1 MLFRKNIIVLL
12 FFVFFLQSC
21 GFQPLYNM
29 ESLSGFI
36 INEPSDKSKSS
47 VIIYKGLDDAL
58 KPISTSDN
66 FIIDFSIDEQ
76 FEDIDIRE
84 DEKVLRKNIVIS
96 VKFSIKRENE
106 EEEEEIFIGESLIS
120 SAYNR
125 VAEPYANF
133 VNEQDTRDRI
143 LLLIIQDI
151 KRQLAL
157 FKKNQRK

>member
-1 MLFRKNIIVLL
+1 
-12 FFVFFLQSC
+12 
-21 GFQPLYNM
+21 M

-66 FIIDFSIDEQ
+66 FIINFSIDEQ

-106 EEEEEIFIGESLIS
+106 EEEEEIFIGEFRIS

-157 FKKNQRK
+157 FKKNQVK

>member
-58 KPISTSDN
+58 KPIATSDN
-66 FIIDFSIDEQ
+66 FIINFSIDEQ

-96 VKFSIKRENE
+96 VKFSIKREGD
-106 EEEEEIFIGESLIS
+106 EEEIFSGESLIS

-133 VNEQDTRDRI
+133 VNEKDTKNRI

-157 FKKNQRK
+157 FKRNQER

>member
-1 MLFRKNIIVLL
+1 MSFRKNITILL
-12 FFVFFLQSC
+12 FVFFLQSC
-21 GFQPLYNM
+21 GFQPLYNI

-36 INEPSDKSKSS
+36 VNEPINKSENSL
-47 VIIYKGLDDAL
+47 IIYKRLDEAL
-58 KPISTSDN
+58 KPLSTSNN
-66 FIIDFSIDEQ
+66 FIISFTIDEQ
-76 FEDIDIRE
+76 LEDIDIRE

-96 VKFSIKRENE
+96 VKFSIKKEND
-106 EEEEEIFIGESLIS
+106 EEEEIFIGESLIS

-157 FKKNQRK
+157 FQKNQGK

>member
-1 MLFRKNIIVLL
+1 LFRKNIIVLL
-12 FFVFFLQSC
+12 SFVFFLQSC

-36 INEPSDKSKSS
+36 VNEPSDKSESS
-47 VIIYKGLDDAL
+47 IIVYKGLDGAL
-58 KPISTSDN
+58 KSISTSDN
-66 FIIDFSIDEQ
+66 FIINFTIDEQ

-96 VKFSIKRENE
+96 VKFSIKRESD
-106 EEEEEIFIGESLIS
+106 EEEIFIGESLIS

-133 VNEQDTRDRI
+133 VNEQDTRDRV

-157 FKKNQRK
+157 FKKNQGK

>member
-1 MLFRKNIIVLL
+1 LLFRKRIIILL
-12 FFVFFLQSC
+12 CFVFFLQSC

-36 INEPSDKSKSS
+36 VNEPSDKSESS
-47 VIIYKGLDDAL
+47 IIVYKGLDGAL
-58 KPISTSDN
+58 KSISTSDN
-66 FIIDFSIDEQ
+66 FIINFTIDER

-84 DEKVLRKNIVIS
+84 DEKVLRKNIAIS
-96 VKFSIKRENE
+96 VKFSIKRESDD
-106 EEEEEIFIGESLIS
+106 EEIFIGESLIS

-143 LLLIIQDI
+143 LLLVIQDI

-157 FKKNQRK
+157 FKKNQGK

>member
-1 MLFRKNIIVLL
+1 
-12 FFVFFLQSC
+12 
-21 GFQPLYNM
+21 M

-66 FIIDFSIDEQ
+66 FIINFSIDEQ

-143 LLLIIQDI
+143 LLLVIQDI

-157 FKKNQRK
+157 FKKNQGK

>member
-1 MLFRKNIIVLL
+1 LLFRKNIIVLL
-12 FFVFFLQSC
+12 SFVFFLQSC

-36 INEPSDKSKSS
+36 VNEPSDKSESS
-47 VIIYKGLDDAL
+47 IIVYKGLDGAL
-58 KPISTSDN
+58 KSISTSDN
-66 FIIDFSIDEQ
+66 FIINFTVDEQ

-96 VKFSIKRENE
+96 VKFSIKRESD
-106 EEEEEIFIGESLIS
+106 EEEIFIGESLIS

-133 VNEQDTRDRI
+133 VNEQDTRDRV

-157 FKKNQRK
+157 FKKNQGK

>member
-1 MLFRKNIIVLL
+1 LFRKNIIILL
-12 FFVFFLQSC
+12 FFVFFLKSC
-21 GFQPLYNM
+21 GFQPLYNL
-29 ESLSGFI
+29 ESLSGFVV
-36 INEPSDKSKSS
+36 NQPNDKSESS
-47 VIIYKGLDDAL
+47 VIIYKGLDRAL
-58 KPISTSDN
+58 KPISTSEN
-66 FIIDFSIDEQ
+66 FIINFTVDER
-76 FEDIDIRE
+76 FEDIDVRE
-84 DEKVLRKNIVIS
+84 DEKVLRKNILIS
-96 VKFSIKRENE
+96 VKFSIKRKNDN
-106 EEEEEIFIGESLIS
+106 EEIFIGESLIS

>member
-1 MLFRKNIIVLL
+1 MSFKKNIAILL
-12 FFVFFLQSC
+12 FFSFFLQSC
-21 GFQPLYNM
+21 GFQPLYNI

-36 INEPSDKSKSS
+36 VNEPNDKSKSS
-47 VIIYKGLDDAL
+47 QTIYNGLDRTL
-58 KPISTSDN
+58 NSISSSEN
-66 FIIDFSIDEQ
+66 FVIDFAVDEQ

-96 VKFSIKRENE
+96 VKFSIKREND
-106 EEEEEIFIGESLIS
+106 EEEEIFIGESLIS

-157 FKKNQRK
+157 FKKNQVK

>member
-1 MLFRKNIIVLL
+1 
-12 FFVFFLQSC
+12 
-21 GFQPLYNM
+21 M

-36 INEPSDKSKSS
+36 VNEPSDKSESS
-47 VIIYKGLDDAL
+47 IIVYKGLDGAL
-58 KPISTSDN
+58 KSISTSDN
-66 FIIDFSIDEQ
+66 FIINFTIDEQ

-96 VKFSIKRENE
+96 VKFSIKRESD
-106 EEEEEIFIGESLIS
+106 EEEIFIGESLIS

-143 LLLIIQDI
+143 LLLVIQDI

-157 FKKNQRK
+157 FKKNQGK

>member
-1 MLFRKNIIVLL
+1 
-12 FFVFFLQSC
+12 
-21 GFQPLYNM
+21 M

-66 FIIDFSIDEQ
+66 FIINFSIDEQ

-96 VKFSIKRENE
+96 VKFSIKRENK

-157 FKKNQRK
+157 FKKNQVK

>member
-1 MLFRKNIIVLL
+1 MLFRKNILVLL
-12 FFVFFLQSC
+12 SFVFFLQSC

-36 INEPSDKSKSS
+36 VNEPSDKSESS
-47 VIIYKGLDDAL
+47 IIVYKGLDGAL
-58 KPISTSDN
+58 KSISTSDN
-66 FIIDFSIDEQ
+66 FIINFTIDEQ

-96 VKFSIKRENE
+96 VKFSIKRESD
-106 EEEEEIFIGESLIS
+106 EEEIFIGESLIS

-133 VNEQDTRDRI
+133 VNEQDTRDRV

-157 FKKNQRK
+157 FKKNQGK

>member
-1 MLFRKNIIVLL
+1 
-12 FFVFFLQSC
+12 
-21 GFQPLYNM
+21 M

-36 INEPSDKSKSS
+36 VNEPSDKSESS
-47 VIIYKGLDDAL
+47 IIVYKGLDGAL
-58 KPISTSDN
+58 KSISTSDN
-66 FIIDFSIDEQ
+66 FIINFTVDEQ

-96 VKFSIKRENE
+96 VKFSIKRESND
-106 EEEEEIFIGESLIS
+106 EEIFIGESLIS

-157 FKKNQRK
+157 FKKNQGK

>member
-1 MLFRKNIIVLL
+1 
-12 FFVFFLQSC
+12 
-21 GFQPLYNM
+21 M

-36 INEPSDKSKSS
+36 VNEPSDKSESS
-47 VIIYKGLDDAL
+47 IIVYKGLDGAL
-58 KPISTSDN
+58 KSISTSDN
-66 FIIDFSIDEQ
+66 FIINFTIDEQ

-96 VKFSIKRENE
+96 VKFNIKRESD
-106 EEEEEIFIGESLIS
+106 EEEIFIGESLIS

-133 VNEQDTRDRI
+133 VNEQDTRDRV

-157 FKKNQRK
+157 FKKNQGK

>member
-1 MLFRKNIIVLL
+1 MFRKNIIIIL
-12 FFVFFLQSC
+12 FVFFLQSC
-21 GFQPLYNM
+21 GFQPLYNI

-36 INEPSDKSKSS
+36 VNEPNNRSESS
-47 VIIYKGLDDAL
+47 LIIYRGLDEAL
-58 KPISTSDN
+58 KPLSSSNN
-66 FIIDFSIDEQ
+66 FIISFTIDEQ

-133 VNEQDTRDRI
+133 VNEQDTRNRI
-143 LLLIIQDI
+143 LILVIQDI
-151 KRQLAL
+151 KTQLAL
-157 FKKNQRK
+157 FKKNQGK

>member
-1 MLFRKNIIVLL
+1 
-12 FFVFFLQSC
+12 
-21 GFQPLYNM
+21 M

-36 INEPSDKSKSS
+36 VNEPSDKSESS
-47 VIIYKGLDDAL
+47 IIVYKGLDGAL
-58 KPISTSDN
+58 KSISTSDN
-66 FIIDFSIDEQ
+66 FIINFTVDEQ

-96 VKFSIKRENE
+96 VKFNIKRESD
-106 EEEEEIFIGESLIS
+106 EEEIFIGESLIS

-133 VNEQDTRDRI
+133 VNEQDTRDRV

-157 FKKNQRK
+157 FKKNQGK

>member
-1 MLFRKNIIVLL
+1 
-12 FFVFFLQSC
+12 
-21 GFQPLYNM
+21 M

-36 INEPSDKSKSS
+36 VNKPNDKSKSS
-47 VIIYKGLDDAL
+47 QSIYRGLDRAL
-58 KPISTSDN
+58 NSISSSEN
-66 FIIDFSIDEQ
+66 FVINFVVDEQ

-84 DEKVLRKNIVIS
+84 DEKVLRKNLAIS
-96 VKFSIKRENE
+96 VKFSIKREDDD
-106 EEEEEIFIGESLIS
+106 EEIFNGESLIS

-133 VNEQDTRDRI
+133 VNEKDTRDKI

-157 FKKNQRK
+157 FKRNQER

>member
-1 MLFRKNIIVLL
+1 
-12 FFVFFLQSC
+12 
-21 GFQPLYNM
+21 M

>member
-1 MLFRKNIIVLL
+1 MLFRKNIIVFLSFTFL
-12 FFVFFLQSC
+12 LQSC

-36 INEPSDKSKSS
+36 VNQPNDKSKSS
-47 VIIYKGLDDAL
+47 QIIYKGLDEAL
-58 KPISTSDN
+58 NSISSSEN
-66 FIIDFSIDEQ
+66 FIINFNINEQ

-96 VKFSIKRENE
+96 VKFSIKREGD
-106 EEEEEIFIGESLIS
+106 EEEIFSGESLIS

-133 VNEQDTRDRI
+133 VNEKDTKNRI

-157 FKKNQRK
+157 FKRNQER

>member
-1 MLFRKNIIVLL
+1 
-12 FFVFFLQSC
+12 
-21 GFQPLYNM
+21 M

-36 INEPSDKSKSS
+36 VNEPSDKSESS
-47 VIIYKGLDDAL
+47 IIVYKGLDGAL
-58 KPISTSDN
+58 KSISASDN
-66 FIIDFSIDEQ
+66 FIINFTVDEQ

-96 VKFSIKRENE
+96 VKFSIKKEGD
-106 EEEEEIFIGESLIS
+106 EEEIFIGESLIS

-133 VNEQDTRDRI
+133 VNEQDTRDRV

-157 FKKNQRK
+157 FKKNQGK

>member
-66 FIIDFSIDEQ
+66 FIINFSIDEQ

-157 FKKNQRK
+157 FKKNQAK

>member
-1 MLFRKNIIVLL
+1 MLFRKNIIVFLSFTFL
-12 FFVFFLQSC
+12 LQSC

-36 INEPSDKSKSS
+36 VNQPNDKSKSS
-47 VIIYKGLDDAL
+47 QIIYKGLDEAL
-58 KPISTSDN
+58 NSISSSEN
-66 FIIDFSIDEQ
+66 FIINFNINEQ

-96 VKFSIKRENE
+96 VKFSIKRENDD
-106 EEEEEIFIGESLIS
+106 EEIFSGESQIS

-133 VNEQDTRDRI
+133 VNEKDTKDRV

-157 FKKNQRK
+157 FKRNQER

>member
-1 MLFRKNIIVLL
+1 LFRKNIIVLL

-66 FIIDFSIDEQ
+66 FIINFSIDEQ

-106 EEEEEIFIGESLIS
+106 EEEEEIFIGEFRIS

-157 FKKNQRK
+157 FKKNQVK

>member
-66 FIIDFSIDEQ
+66 FIINFSIDEQ

-96 VKFSIKRENE
+96 VKFSIKREND
-106 EEEEEIFIGESLIS
+106 EEEIFSGESQIS

-133 VNEQDTRDRI
+133 VNEKDTKDRV

-157 FKKNQRK
+157 FKRNQER

>member
-1 MLFRKNIIVLL
+1 
-12 FFVFFLQSC
+12 
-21 GFQPLYNM
+21 M

-47 VIIYKGLDDAL
+47 VIIYKGLDDVL

-66 FIIDFSIDEQ
+66 FIINFSIDEQ

-96 VKFSIKRENE
+96 VKFSIKREND
-106 EEEEEIFIGESLIS
+106 EEEEIFIGESLIS

-157 FKKNQRK
+157 FKKNQVK

>member
-66 FIIDFSIDEQ
+66 FIINFSIDEQ

-84 DEKVLRKNIVIS
+84 DEKVLRKNIAIS
-96 VKFSIKRENE
+96 VKFSVKKEID
-106 EEEEEIFIGESLIS
+106 EEEIFTGESLIS

-133 VNEQDTRDRI
+133 VAEQDTRDRI
-143 LLLIIQDI
+143 LLLVIQDI

-157 FKKNQRK
+157 FKKNQGK

>member
-1 MLFRKNIIVLL
+1 
-12 FFVFFLQSC
+12 
-21 GFQPLYNM
+21 M

-36 INEPSDKSKSS
+36 VNDPSDISESS
-47 VIIYKGLDDAL
+47 IIVYKGLDGAL
-58 KPISTSDN
+58 KSISTSDN
-66 FIIDFSIDEQ
+66 FIINFTIDEQ

-96 VKFSIKRENE
+96 VKFSIKRESD
-106 EEEEEIFIGESLIS
+106 EEEIFIGESLIS

-157 FKKNQRK
+157 FKKNQGK

>member
-36 INEPSDKSKSS
+36 VNEPSDKSESY
-47 VIIYKGLDDAL
+47 VIIYKELDSAL
-58 KPISTSDN
+58 KPISTSEN
-66 FIIDFSIDEQ
+66 FIIEFTVDEQ
-76 FEDIDIRE
+76 FEDIDIRQ

-96 VKFSIKRENE
+96 VKFSIKREN
-106 EEEEEIFIGESLIS
+106 EEEEIFIGESLIS

-133 VNEQDTRDRI
+133 VNQQDTRDRI

>member
-12 FFVFFLQSC
+12 SFVFFLQSC

-36 INEPSDKSKSS
+36 VNEPSDKSESS
-47 VIIYKGLDDAL
+47 IIVYKGLDGAL
-58 KPISTSDN
+58 KSISTSDN
-66 FIIDFSIDEQ
+66 FIINFTVDEQ

-96 VKFSIKRENE
+96 VKFSIKRESD
-106 EEEEEIFIGESLIS
+106 EEEIFIGESLIS

-133 VNEQDTRDRI
+133 VNEQDTRDRV

-157 FKKNQRK
+157 FKKNQGK